1 MAKELLSEMA
11 ARINR
16 LETAVSLLVNW
27 CHRMSQQKEKRR
39 IKRMKTAVR
48 RAKAEA
54 TTKHLANANINRRI
68 AKPKKHRGAGR
79 KTASHATTRNA
90 KARAR

>member
-16 LETAVSLLVNW
+16 LENAVSLLADYYL
-27 CHRMSQQKEKRR
+27 MSQQKEKRR
-39 IKRMKTAVR
+39 IKRMTTAVR

-54 TTKHLANANINRRI
+54 TAKHTENANRNRGGG
-68 AKPKKHRGAGR
+68 KPMR
-79 KTASHATTRNA
+79 HATTRKA